1 VLAASLAAALV
12 AVVQSSPVSV
22 AIAIGDPAPALEAV
36 TPDGESV
43 GGGWWSGDANVVA
56 FFATWCKPCHR
67 ALRELV
73 AIRQLLG
80 PRLRFVLIEAGD
92 DPSEVRQFLAAN
104 PVPEGAVVT
113 TDLSGT
119 ARQRWGC
126 NAYPTLFIVDR
137 TGVVRYINHGWGE
150 GSQAKYLRRIHAVLG
165 DAPPSGPDKARSS
178 ARSSVA
184 PAQPE
189 RPPRHE
195 VVKGVEILRGP

>member
-1 VLAASLAAALV
+1 VLAAIFAVAFAAAIPSPPI
-12 AVVQSSPVSV
+12 AV
-22 AIAIGDPAPALEAV
+22 GDLAPALDVV
-36 TPDGESV
+36 TPDGASV
-43 GGGWWSGDANVVA
+43 PGGWLEGDVNVVA

-73 AIRQLLG
+73 AIRQLIG

-92 DPSEVRQFLAAN
+92 DPSEVRQFLAQN
-104 PVPEGAVVT
+104 PVPEGAAVT

-126 NAYPTLFIVDR
+126 EAYPTLFIVDR

-150 GSQAKYLRRIHAVLG
+150 GSQAKYLRRIHDVLG
-165 DAPPSGPDKARSS
+165 DAPPGGAAKSRSS
-178 ARSSVA
+178 ARSGIT

-189 RPPRHE
+189 RPPRRE
-195 VVKGVEILRGP
+195 VVRGVEIPRGP

>member
-1 VLAASLAAALV
+1 MSVAFLAVAFA
-12 AVVQSSPVSV
+12 AVVQSSPMP
-22 AIAIGDPAPALEAV
+22 IAIGDPAPALDAV
-36 TPDGESV
+36 TPDGASV
-43 GGGWWSGDANVVA
+43 PGGWFDGDVNVVA

-67 ALRELV
+67 TLRELV
-73 AIRQLLG
+73 AIRQTIG

-92 DPSEVRQFLAAN
+92 DPSEVRQFLAEN

-150 GSQAKYLRRIHAVLG
+150 GSQAKYLRRIHDVLG
-165 DAPPSGPDKARSS
+165 DGPPGGNGKHRSNPRVVAPPL
-178 ARSSVA
+178 
-184 PAQPE
+184 PAAG
-189 RPPRHE
+189 PPRHE